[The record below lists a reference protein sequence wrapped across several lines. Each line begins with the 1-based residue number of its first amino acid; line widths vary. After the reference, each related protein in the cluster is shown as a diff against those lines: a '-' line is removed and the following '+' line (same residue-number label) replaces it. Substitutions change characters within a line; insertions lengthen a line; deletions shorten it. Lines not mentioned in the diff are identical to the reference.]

1 MRRIVQTL
9 FLILF
14 TVLFFLAADPLPS
27 FFPVDIFLRFDP
39 LIALTTMLASRAIHA
54 ALFLSLVLVAA
65 TLLFGRFF
73 CGWVCPL
80 GTLIDFSRKIF
91 PRRKKLPEE
100 NASAAQPKYYL
111 LLALLA
117 CCLLGFNLA
126 GWFDPIA
133 FITRVYALLLY
144 PFVFL
149 LRNSGLDVLRPLAVK
164 LQLATLSHAQFT
176 QPLFYLNILTLL
188 IFCGVLLLNF
198 FAERF
203 WYRNLCPLGALLCVF
218 SRRGMFKRQVSDACN
233 RCMKCHRECP
243 MAAIPKEPE
252 KTAAAECIQCLH
264 CSHICPQSAIS
275 FKPALFSS
283 PAGFTT
289 APDLSRRGIF
299 LSLGAGALAAAS
311 LKTTPFTKL
320 AGPRLIRPPGALPEK
335 SFLAQCVRCGECM
348 KVCLTNTLQPCLW
361 ESGLDGIWS
370 PRVVPRRA
378 GCDQN
383 CSLCG
388 QVCPTGAIRALP
400 LEEKKSAKLG
410 TAVIDRERCL
420 VWAEDKLCLIC
431 DEQCPYNAI
440 VFKWQDGVRRPF
452 VVANKCNG
460 CGFCE
465 EKCPLRGES
474 AIVVNPEGEI
484 RLAEGSYQEAAKKLQ
499 LEFKEDPGSDKF
511 LLEEKSGGASEREKA
526 PPNPEAGAEKLPSGF
541 SVK

>member
-27 FFPVDIFLRFDP
+27 FFPVDIFLRLDP

-80 GTLIDFSRKIF
+80 GTLIDFSKYIF
-91 PRRKKLPEE
+91 PRRKTVPAEYPSL
-100 NASAAQPKYYL
+100 SHVKYYL
-111 LLALLA
+111 LVLILTG
-117 CCLLGFNLA
+117 CVLGFNLA
-126 GWFDPIA
+126 GWLDPIA
-133 FITRVYALLLY
+133 FITRVYTLLLY
-144 PFVFL
+144 PFVYL
-149 LRNSGLDVLRPLAVK
+149 LLNSGLDALRPLAVK
-164 LQLATLSHAQFT
+164 LQLVTLSHQQFM
-176 QPLFYLNILTLL
+176 QPLFYLNVITLF
-188 IFCGVLLLNF
+188 IFSGVLFLNY

-203 WYRNLCPLGALLCVF
+203 WCRNHCPLGALLCVF

-233 RCMKCHRECP
+233 RCMKCLRECP

-275 FKPALFSS
+275 FKPGAAPVGYTGAL
-283 PAGFTT
+283 
-289 APDLSRRGIF
+289 DLTRRGIF
-299 LSLGAGALAAAS
+299 LSLGAGALATMT
-311 LKTTPFTKL
+311 LKTSPFTKL
-320 AGPRLIRPPGALPEK
+320 SDPRLLRPPGALPENVFSAK
-335 SFLAQCVRCGECM
+335 CIRCGECM

-370 PRVVPRRA
+370 PRIVPRLA
-378 GCDQN
+378 GCDQT

-388 QVCPTGAIRALP
+388 QVCPTGAIRALS
-400 LEEKKSAKLG
+400 LEEKKNAKLG

-440 VFKWQDGVRRPF
+440 IFKWQEGVRRPF

-465 EKCPLRGES
+465 EKCPVKGES

-499 LEFKEDPGSDKF
+499 LEFTEDPGTDKF
-511 LLEEKSGGASEREKA
+511 LFEENRGSASGGEKA
-526 PPNPEAGAEKLPSGF
+526 PPNPESGTEKLPQGF

>member
-27 FFPVDIFLRFDP
+27 FFPVDIFLRLDP

-80 GTLIDFSRKIF
+80 GTLIDFSAKLF

-111 LLALLA
+111 LVSLVA

-149 LRNSGLDVLRPLAVK
+149 LLNSGLDVLRPLAAK
-164 LQLATLSHAQFT
+164 LQLVTLYHAQFM

-188 IFCGVLLLNF
+188 IFSGVLFLNF

-203 WYRNLCPLGALLCVF
+203 WCRTLCPLGALLSVF

-233 RCMKCHRECP
+233 RCMKCLRECP

-275 FKPALFSS
+275 FKPGAAPVGYTGAL
-283 PAGFTT
+283 
-289 APDLSRRGIF
+289 DLTRRGIF
-299 LSLGAGALAAAS
+299 LSLGAGALATMT
-311 LKTTPFTKL
+311 LKTSPFTKL
-320 AGPRLIRPPGALPEK
+320 SDPRLLRPPGALPENVFSAK
-335 SFLAQCVRCGECM
+335 CIRCGECM

-361 ESGLDGIWS
+361 ESGLDGLWS
-370 PRVVPRRA
+370 PRIVPRLA
-378 GCDQN
+378 GCDQT

-388 QVCPTGAIRALP
+388 QVCPTGAIRALS
-400 LEEKKSAKLG
+400 LEEKKNAKLG

-420 VWAEDKLCLIC
+420 VWAENKLCLIC

-440 VFKWQDGVRRPF
+440 VFKWQEGFRRPF
-452 VVANKCNG
+452 VSANKCNG

-465 EKCPLRGES
+465 EKCPVRGES
-474 AIVVNPEGEI
+474 AIIVTPEGAI
-484 RLAEGSYQEAAKKLQ
+484 RLAQGSYQEAAQKLQ
-499 LEFKEDPGSDKF
+499 LEFKEDPGSDRF
-511 LLEEKSGGASEREKA
+511 LMEGPSGDAAVEKKTSEEQSAVK
-526 PPNPEAGAEKLPSGF
+526 EKLPGGF

>member
-9 FLILF
+9 FLALF

-27 FFPVDIFLRFDP
+27 LLPVDIFLRLDP

-65 TLLFGRFF
+65 TLLLGRFF

-80 GTLIDFSRKIF
+80 GTLIDFSAKLF

-111 LLALLA
+111 LVSLVA

-133 FITRVYALLLY
+133 FLTRVYTLLLY
-144 PFVFL
+144 PLVFL
-149 LRNSGLDVLRPLAVK
+149 LLNSGLDLLRPLAVK
-164 LQLATLSHAQFT
+164 LQLVTLSHQQFM
-176 QPLFYLNILTLL
+176 QPLFYVNILTLL
-188 IFCGVLLLNF
+188 IFSGVLFLNF

-203 WYRNLCPLGALLCVF
+203 WCRTICPLGALLSVF

-252 KTAAAECIQCLH
+252 ETAAAECIQCLH

-275 FKPALFSS
+275 FKPGAAPVGYTGAL
-283 PAGFTT
+283 
-289 APDLSRRGIF
+289 DLTRRGIF
-299 LSLGAGALAAAS
+299 LSLGAGALATMT
-311 LKTTPFTKL
+311 LKTSPFTTL
-320 AGPRLIRPPGALPEK
+320 SDPRLLRPPGALPENLFSAK
-335 SFLAQCVRCGECM
+335 CIRCGECM

-370 PRVVPRRA
+370 PRIVPRLA
-378 GCDQN
+378 GCDQT

-400 LEEKKSAKLG
+400 LEEKKNAKLG

-440 VFKWQDGVRRPF
+440 IFKWQEGVRRPF

-465 EKCPLRGES
+465 EKCPVKGES

-499 LEFKEDPGSDKF
+499 FEFTEDPGTDKF
-511 LLEEKSGGASEREKA
+511 LFEENRGSASGGEKA
-526 PPNPEAGAEKLPSGF
+526 PPNPESGTEKLPQGF